1 MVITFQPPAWRRR
14 PLIGMV
20 AAPVGGVIRYDEY
33 VLVLN
38 HRLTTGAERAK
49 RRSYNSGPDD
59 LVRALQRGSGPLQP
73 IRTSNHRAPVAS
85 AQVAPLR

>member
-1 MVITFQPPAWRRR
+1 
-14 PLIGMV
+14 MV
-20 AAPVGGVIRYDEY
+20 AAPVGGVILYDEY

-38 HRLTTGAERAK
+38 HRLTTGAERA
-49 RRSYNSGPDD
+49 
-59 LVRALQRGSGPLQP
+59 